1 VKAVQEREMS
11 GQLGQ
16 YRLLGVIGRGSMA
29 TVYHAAHPN
38 DERPL
43 ALKTIRHDLLD
54 ASDHERLRARLR
66 LEAEAGARLAHEGIV
81 GVYEYGEQGAYC
93 YIAME
98 LVEGSSLQ
106 QRCEQQERF
115 QIGVALDTTTQLLDA
130 LQHAH
135 DRGIWHRDIKPAN
148 VLMTASG
155 RIKLTDFGIART
167 VSSALPNVPD
177 IMGTPGYVAPETYVS
192 DHFDSRA
199 DVFAVGVLL
208 YQLLTGLKP
217 FAGRPD
223 EIMFQVCS
231 TTPAPPSVAGHSAA
245 LRHFDSL
252 VLKALARNPEDRFA
266 SAAQLRAALVQAQ
279 RTH

>member
-1 VKAVQEREMS
+1 
-11 GQLGQ
+11 
-16 YRLLGVIGRGSMA
+16 
-29 TVYHAAHPN
+29 
-38 DERPL
+38 
-43 ALKTIRHDLLD
+43 
-54 ASDHERLRARLR
+54 
-66 LEAEAGARLAHEGIV
+66 
-81 GVYEYGEQGAYC
+81 
-93 YIAME
+93 
-98 LVEGSSLQ
+98 
-106 QRCEQQERF
+106 
-115 QIGVALDTTTQLLDA
+115 
-130 LQHAH
+130 
-135 DRGIWHRDIKPAN
+135 
-148 VLMTASG
+148 
-155 RIKLTDFGIART
+155 
-167 VSSALPNVPD
+167 
-177 IMGTPGYVAPETYVS
+177 MGTPGYVAPETYVS